1 MGNKAWKIFP
11 RPLFE
16 TVLNHHAK
24 HHPRVEQ
31 PLILHGPRGVGKTT
45 LFQDRLL
52 DEWNKGPHLTA
63 YVDFAE
69 SIKDHHPLHSGSY
82 PWTSWTNC
90 ERPSLS
96 YLQNQLDSSLESMA
110 ERGIQLGSIS
120 SRQIFTTMQKW
131 HGLTTSLRQILE
143 ANNASSSSLRTS
155 GPRKALTSAKAKTS
169 TASLWD
175 RAVFTLSA
183 RLNAEELDR
192 VLGIEESG
200 KRNSTI
206 PVEEASYIREAFAAL
221 RLAKEV
227 IRVQQSW
234 RKNAVA
240 EMNKKGGFSRSL
252 ANSATDWPC
261 LLVELLSQSAEMDFF
276 QPKLVINNIDVL
288 RIAISA
294 DDTTVRAPVY
304 HDSLIWRLIALGTN
318 ERTLPIILVTT
329 DSYYSYRAYLEFGFI
344 EIFISRENFGW
355 NLLEAK
361 EHMVPDY
368 FSSKEWELI
377 SEVIGP
383 SPRHLF
389 EIYALKQSN
398 YYRKILDEKGSTFED
413 IIDAYLAYLQVTTI
427 KPAMDRALVLLQ
439 NFAADAR
446 KGKIPKDKLRFGAPW
461 RHPPQSDNPTLSYKW
476 AKIQLLDF
484 VQCYANAKFG
494 VNYLADC
501 SLEIFDDP
509 AALAM
514 IEVGLLYCARD
525 PSFLCPVTPGIER
538 CLVRWLVQERMQ
550 LDYWDYIQYRWQ
562 RLFRGRYYRH
572 LMKQL

>member
-1 MGNKAWKIFP
+1 MVNKPWKILP
-11 RPLFE
+11 RPLLE
-16 TVLNHHAK
+16 TVLNNHAK
-24 HHPRVEQ
+24 HHHRVPQ
-31 PLILHGPRGVGKTT
+31 PLVLHGPRGVGKTT
-45 LFQDRLL
+45 LIQDRLL
-52 DEWNKGPHLTA
+52 GDWNKGPHLTG

-69 SIKDHHPLHSGSY
+69 SIKDHHPLHNGSY
-82 PWTSWTNC
+82 PWTSWSNC
-90 ERPSLS
+90 ERPSLP
-96 YLQNQLDSSLESMA
+96 YLQNQLDSCLESMA
-110 ERGIQLGSIS
+110 EKGIQLGSIS

-131 HGLTTSLRQILE
+131 HGLNTSLHHILQ
-143 ANNASSSSLRTS
+143 ANSSSSSSLRTCV
-155 GPRKALTSAKAKTS
+155 PRKASTSA
-169 TASLWD
+169 LWD

-183 RLNAEELDR
+183 RINAKEIDR
-192 VLGIEESG
+192 VLGIGVEGGMSMA
-200 KRNSTI
+200 I
-206 PVEEASYIREAFAAL
+206 PVDEASYFREAVVAL

-227 IRVQQSW
+227 IKVQQSW
-234 RKNAVA
+234 RKNAVM

-261 LLVELLSQSAEMDFF
+261 LLLELLSQSAEMDFF
-276 QPKLVINNIDVL
+276 QPKLVINNIEVL
-288 RIAISA
+288 RDAILT
-294 DDTTVRAPVY
+294 DDSTVRAPLY
-304 HDSLIWRLIALGTN
+304 HDSLIWRLIALGAN
-318 ERTLPIILVTT
+318 ERSLPVILVTA
-329 DSYYSYRAYLEFGFI
+329 DSYYSYRAFMDFGFI
-344 EIFISRENFGW
+344 DIFISRENFGW

-377 SEVIGP
+377 AEVIGP

-413 IIDAYLAYLQVTTI
+413 IIDAYLAYLQVTDI
-427 KPAMDRALVLLQ
+427 NPAMDRATRILE
-439 NFAADAR
+439 NFAADTR
-446 KGKIPKDKLRFGAPW
+446 KGKISEDKLRFGAPW
-461 RHPPQSDNPTLSYKW
+461 RHPPQSDDPTVSSKW

-484 VQCYANAKFG
+484 VQCFANAKFG

-509 AALAM
+509 AARAM

-525 PSFLCPVTPGIER
+525 PSFLCPITRGIER
-538 CLVRWLVQERMQ
+538 CLVRWLVQERMK
-550 LDYWDYIQYRWQ
+550 LDVWDSLQYRWQ

>member
-1 MGNKAWKIFP
+1 MVNKPWKIFP
-11 RPLFE
+11 RPLLE
-16 TVLNHHAK
+16 TVLNNHAK
-24 HHPRVEQ
+24 HHHRVPQ
-31 PLILHGPRGVGKTT
+31 PLVLHGPRGVGKTT
-45 LFQDRLL
+45 LIQDRLL
-52 DEWNKGPHLTA
+52 GDWNKGPHLTG

-69 SIKDHHPLHSGSY
+69 SIKDHHPLHNGSY
-82 PWTSWTNC
+82 PWTSWSNC
-90 ERPSLS
+90 ERPSLL
-96 YLQNQLDSSLESMA
+96 YLQNQLESCIESMA
-110 ERGIQLGSIS
+110 EKGIQLGSIS

-131 HGLTTSLRQILE
+131 HGLNTSLRQILQ
-143 ANNASSSSLRTS
+143 ANISSSSSLRTCV
-155 GPRKALTSAKAKTS
+155 PRKASTSA
-169 TASLWD
+169 LWD

-183 RLNAEELDR
+183 RINAKEIDR
-192 VLGIEESG
+192 VLGIGVEGGMSMA
-200 KRNSTI
+200 I
-206 PVEEASYIREAFAAL
+206 PVDEASYFREAVVAL

-227 IRVQQSW
+227 IKVQQSW
-234 RKNAVA
+234 RKNAVM

-261 LLVELLSQSAEMDFF
+261 LLLELLSQSAEMDFF
-276 QPKLVINNIDVL
+276 QPKLVINNIEVL
-288 RIAISA
+288 RDAILT
-294 DDTTVRAPVY
+294 DDSTVRAPLY
-304 HDSLIWRLIALGTN
+304 HDSLIWRLIALGAN
-318 ERTLPIILVTT
+318 ERSLPVILVTA
-329 DSYYSYRAYLEFGFI
+329 DSYYSYRAFMDFGFI
-344 EIFISRENFGW
+344 DIFISRENFGW

-377 SEVIGP
+377 AEVIGP

-413 IIDAYLAYLQVTTI
+413 IIDAYLAYLQVTDI
-427 KPAMDRALVLLQ
+427 NPAMDRATRILE
-439 NFAADAR
+439 NFAADTR
-446 KGKIPKDKLRFGAPW
+446 KGKISEDKLRFGAPW
-461 RHPPQSDNPTLSYKW
+461 RHPPQSDDPTVSSKW

-484 VQCYANAKFG
+484 VQCFANAKFG

-509 AALAM
+509 AARAM

-525 PSFLCPVTPGIER
+525 PSFLCPITRGIER
-538 CLVRWLVQERMQ
+538 CLVRWLVQERMK
-550 LDYWDYIQYRWQ
+550 LDVWDSLQYRWQ